1 MERKEDLFAKL
12 ESLSPEKKKFL
23 MDRLKRNSSKNIMK
37 KRRESDLPV
46 LSFAQQRLW
55 FFDQLEP
62 GSSTY
67 NMPFL
72 LKIEGDFD
80 INVFEKSLN
89 EIIQRHEIL
98 RTTFLLMDEQPIQIV
113 NPNLSIKVKYVDLQ
127 AYSKKERQKI
137 SDEQIKKVAKKPF
150 NLEIGPLVRANIW
163 QVEEKEYWMLLNIHH
178 IVGDGW
184 SVGILIQEISK
195 VYNAFIKGNNSPL
208 LPLTMQYADFSI
220 WQKGWLKGS
229 KQQEQL
235 NYWKKQLSGN
245 LPVLDLPRDFSRP
258 NKATYNGDEEYI
270 TIPKG
275 LVEKLRTLSQ
285 QGGGTLYMLLLAV
298 YNILLYKY
306 SKQEDIIVGTPI
318 ANRNHLEI
326 EPLIGFFVNTLA
338 LRTRVRKDMCFRE
351 LLQEVKQTCL
361 GAYSNQDIPFEN
373 IVAEIVPERQSNS
386 SVLFQTVFALEKQTQ
401 NIIEMSGV
409 KIRPEKLNINVAKF
423 DLTLSMIE
431 EEDKVSGTFN
441 YNTSLFRKSTIQR
454 ISKHYLSILE
464 QVIENPNIK
473 LNQLSLINKEELNQ
487 IIKRKHNVINNLQID
502 TTLPELF
509 EEQVKKVPNNI
520 AVQYG
525 DASLTYDEL
534 NKKSNQLA
542 HYLKGQGVGPEVM
555 VGISMERSLDLIIGI
570 FGVLKAGGAYVPI
583 DPNAPS
589 ARIHYMLEDS
599 MVPIV
604 LSHQGLSNRI
614 HKDKVKVICLDTDW
628 NEIEKM
634 RTSDLI
640 GEVQVHNLAYVI
652 YTSGSTGKPKG
663 VMVPHRGLTNYLNWC
678 TQNYYKGNGGQGS
691 LVLSSISFDLTI
703 TGMLSPLC
711 IGETVV
717 LFPEGLD
724 LEELGS
730 WVQKR
735 KYSVIKLTPAHL
747 ELLSHQVSEEDAAFC
762 TDTFVVGG
770 EPLLAKHVDF
780 WVKHA
785 PNTVI
790 INEYGPT
797 EAVVGCT
804 NYIVKP
810 GENYSK
816 SIPIGKPIF
825 NTEMYVLD
833 TSLQPVPI
841 GVHGELYIG
850 GVGLAKG
857 YYKRPEL
864 TAERF
869 INSPF
874 DSNEEQKLYKTG
886 DIVRY
891 LPNGNLEYID
901 RIDQQVKLRGFR
913 IELGE
918 IETIL
923 NQYSK
928 IREGIVLVREDIP
941 GDKRLVGYIIGD
953 DLTADEVEKL
963 SNYMSEQLPDYM
975 VPSAFVLLEKTPLT
989 INGKVDKEALP
1000 APDMSLIKRTEYIE
1014 PKTEIEKKL
1023 VEIWEELLGY
1033 SGISVYDNFFG
1044 IGGHSLLAVQ
1054 LMSKIKK
1061 TFNVKIPLTVIFQSG
1076 TIAALAKQIDRNKI
1090 YKVNNSIVPLQPKGN
1105 KRPIFFVHPIGGHII
1120 SYFEL
1125 AKYLGVKRPFYA
1137 FQSLGLE
1144 SEETILTNIK
1154 EMANFYIK
1162 EMQNVQEEGPYII
1175 GGWSFGGVV
1184 AFEMARQ
1191 LVEKG
1196 IKVEAIILLDT
1207 WAPDIYNDSS
1217 EWDDLAVFMNDLM
1230 KQYNLE
1236 VSEELILGYKN
1247 LSMQDERI
1255 RYVISYLKNH
1265 SKFKQDIQVEDLE
1278 KMIQVFQTN
1287 LNAYRSYEPE
1297 KLDQDI
1303 LLFTANHPHKEN
1315 NHAED
1320 DTLFWGKYV
1329 QKELKVIELNATHYS
1344 MMQSAHAEDIA
1355 YHIDIFLE
1363 EISKKLYNSS
1373 SNLN

>member
-1 MERKEDLFAKL
+1 
-12 ESLSPEKKKFL
+12 
-23 MDRLKRNSSKNIMK
+23 
-37 KRRESDLPV
+37 
-46 LSFAQQRLW
+46 
-55 FFDQLEP
+55 
-62 GSSTY
+62 
-67 NMPFL
+67 
-72 LKIEGDFD
+72 
-80 INVFEKSLN
+80 
-89 EIIQRHEIL
+89 
-98 RTTFLLMDEQPIQIV
+98 
-113 NPNLSIKVKYVDLQ
+113 
-127 AYSKKERQKI
+127 
-137 SDEQIKKVAKKPF
+137 
-150 NLEIGPLVRANIW
+150 
-163 QVEEKEYWMLLNIHH
+163 
-178 IVGDGW
+178 
-184 SVGILIQEISK
+184 
-195 VYNAFIKGNNSPL
+195 
-208 LPLTMQYADFSI
+208 
-220 WQKGWLKGS
+220 
-229 KQQEQL
+229 
-235 NYWKKQLSGN
+235 
-245 LPVLDLPRDFSRP
+245 
-258 NKATYNGDEEYI
+258 
-270 TIPKG
+270 
-275 LVEKLRTLSQ
+275 
-285 QGGGTLYMLLLAV
+285 
-298 YNILLYKY
+298 
-306 SKQEDIIVGTPI
+306 
-318 ANRNHLEI
+318 
-326 EPLIGFFVNTLA
+326 
-338 LRTRVRKDMCFRE
+338 
-351 LLQEVKQTCL
+351 
-361 GAYSNQDIPFEN
+361 
-373 IVAEIVPERQSNS
+373 
-386 SVLFQTVFALEKQTQ
+386 
-401 NIIEMSGV
+401 
-409 KIRPEKLNINVAKF
+409 
-423 DLTLSMIE
+423 
-431 EEDKVSGTFN
+431 
-441 YNTSLFRKSTIQR
+441 
-454 ISKHYLSILE
+454 
-464 QVIENPNIK
+464 
-473 LNQLSLINKEELNQ
+473 
-487 IIKRKHNVINNLQID
+487 
-502 TTLPELF
+502 
-509 EEQVKKVPNNI
+509 
-520 AVQYG
+520 
-525 DASLTYDEL
+525 
-534 NKKSNQLA
+534 
-542 HYLKGQGVGPEVM
+542 
-555 VGISMERSLDLIIGI
+555 
-570 FGVLKAGGAYVPI
+570 
-583 DPNAPS
+583 
-589 ARIHYMLEDS
+589 
-599 MVPIV
+599 
-604 LSHQGLSNRI
+604 
-614 HKDKVKVICLDTDW
+614 
-628 NEIEKM
+628 
-634 RTSDLI
+634 
-640 GEVQVHNLAYVI
+640 
-652 YTSGSTGKPKG
+652 
-663 VMVPHRGLTNYLNWC
+663 
-678 TQNYYKGNGGQGS
+678 
-691 LVLSSISFDLTI
+691 
-703 TGMLSPLC
+703 
-711 IGETVV
+711 
-717 LFPEGLD
+717 
-724 LEELGS
+724 
-730 WVQKR
+730 
-735 KYSVIKLTPAHL
+735 
-747 ELLSHQVSEEDAAFC
+747 FC

-816 SIPIGKPIF
+816 SIPIGNPIF

-874 DSNEEQKLYKTG
+874 DSIEEQKLYKTG

-975 VPSAFVLLEKTPLT
+975 VPSAFVLLEKIPLT

-1014 PKTEIEKKL
+1014 PTTDIEKKL

-1287 LNAYRSYEPE
+1287 LNAYRSYQPE

>member
-1 MERKEDLFAKL
+1 MERKESLLAKL

-23 MDRLKRNSSKNIMK
+23 MERLKQNSPKNIMK

-55 FFDQLEP
+55 FLDQLEP

-98 RTTFLLMDEQPIQIV
+98 RTTFILMDEQPIQIV
-113 NPNLSIKVKYVDLQ
+113 NSNLSMQVKYVDLRV
-127 AYSKKERQKI
+127 YSTEEKQNI
-137 SDEQIKKVAKKPF
+137 SEEQIKEVAKKPF
-150 NLEIGPLVRANIW
+150 NLEKGPLVLANVW
-163 QVEEKEYWMLLNIHH
+163 QVQEKEYWLLLNMHH

-184 SVGILIQEISK
+184 SVGILIKEIST
-195 VYNAFIKGNNSPL
+195 VYNAFIKGNDSPL
-208 LPLTMQYADFSI
+208 LPLTIQYADFSI
-220 WQKGWLKGS
+220 WQKKWLQGS

-245 LPVLDLPRDFSRP
+245 LPVLDLPKDFSRP

-285 QGGGTLYMLLLAV
+285 QEGSTLYMLLLAV
-298 YNILLYKY
+298 YNILLYRY
-306 SKQEDIIVGTPI
+306 SKQDDIIVGTPI

-351 LLQEVKQTCL
+351 LLQEVKKTCL
-361 GAYSNQDIPFEN
+361 GAYSNQDIPFES
-373 IVAEIVPERQSNS
+373 IVAEIVPQRQSNS
-386 SVLFQTVFALEKQTQ
+386 SVLFQTVFALEKQTKS
-401 NIIEMSGV
+401 IIEMTGV
-409 KIRPEKLNINVAKF
+409 KVRPENLNINVAKF
-423 DLTLSMIE
+423 DLTLSMFE
-431 EEDKVSGTFN
+431 EEDKISGTFN
-441 YNTSLFRKSTIQR
+441 YNTDLFRKSTIQR
-454 ISKHYLSILE
+454 ISKHYLAILE

-473 LNQLSLINKEELNQ
+473 LNKISLVNKQELNQ
-487 IIKRKHNVINNLQID
+487 MIKNQHNLIRDFQID
-502 TTLPELF
+502 NTLSELF

-534 NKKSNQLA
+534 NTKANQLA
-542 HYLKGQGVGPEVM
+542 YYLKGQGVGPEVM
-555 VGISMERSLDLIIGI
+555 VGIAMERSLNLIIGI
-570 FGVLKAGGAYVPI
+570 LGVLKAGGAYVPL

-604 LSHQGLSNRI
+604 LSQQDLSNKFL
-614 HKDKVKVICLDTDW
+614 KDKVKVICLDTDW
-628 NEIEKM
+628 KEIKKM
-634 RTSDLI
+634 STSDLI
-640 GEVQVHNLAYVI
+640 GEVQAHNLAYVI

-663 VMVPHRGLTNYLNWC
+663 VLIPHRNVISLFIGTEKLFSFNNEDIWTMFHSYAFDFSVWEIWGALLYGGKLVVVPYYVSRDPEEFYKLLVKERVTVLNQ
-678 TQNYYKGNGGQGS
+678 TPSAFRQLMYIDEKMDMDNQLNLRYVIFGGEALEIQS
-691 LVLSSISFDLTI
+691 LGGWFKRHDDKQPKLINMYGITETTVHVTYRALSKADLN
-703 TGMLSPLC
+703 SQA
-711 IGETVV
+711 
-717 LFPEGLD
+717 
-724 LEELGS
+724 S
-730 WVQKR
+730 
-735 KYSVIKLTPAHL
+735 
-747 ELLSHQVSEEDAAFC
+747 
-762 TDTFVVGG
+762 VVGS
-770 EPLLAKHVDF
+770 A
-780 WVKHA
+780 
-785 PNTVI
+785 
-790 INEYGPT
+790 
-797 EAVVGCT
+797 
-804 NYIVKP
+804 
-810 GENYSK
+810 
-816 SIPIGKPIF
+816 IP
-825 NTEMYVLD
+825 
-833 TSLQPVPI
+833 SLQVYILDEYLSPVPI
-841 GVHGELYIG
+841 GIPGEMYVG
-850 GVGLAKG
+850 GEGVARG
-857 YYKRPEL
+857 YLNRVDL
-864 TAERF
+864 TNERF
-869 INSPF
+869 IKIPSL
-874 DSNEEQKLYKTG
+874 EHAGLLYKTG
-886 DIVRY
+886 DSARY
-891 LPNGNLEYID
+891 LSNGDIEYLGRLD
-901 RIDQQVKLRGFR
+901 DQVKIRGFR

-918 IETIL
+918 IEAVL

-928 IREGIVLVREDIP
+928 IREGIILVREDIP
-941 GDKRLVGYIIGD
+941 GDKRLVAYIIGD
-953 DLTADEVEKL
+953 NLTADEIEKL

-975 VPSAFVLLEKTPLT
+975 VPSAFVLLEKIPLT
-989 INGKVDKEALP
+989 INGKVDKKALP
-1000 APDMSLIKRTEYIE
+1000 APDMSLIKRTDYSE
-1014 PKTEIEKKL
+1014 PKTDTEKKL

-1033 SGISVYDNFFG
+1033 SEISVYDNFFE

-1054 LMSKIKK
+1054 LMSKIKNN
-1061 TFNVKIPLTVIFQSG
+1061 FNVKIPLTVIFQSG
-1076 TIAALAKQIDRNKI
+1076 TIAALAKQIDKNKI
-1090 YKVNNSIVPLQPKGN
+1090 YKVNNSIVPLQPKGD

-1125 AKYLGVKRPFYA
+1125 AKYLGSKRPFYA

-1144 SEETILTNIK
+1144 SEEAILTNIK

-1162 EMQNVQEEGPYII
+1162 EMQDVQEEGPYII

-1207 WAPDIYNDSS
+1207 WAPDIYNVTS

-1255 RYVISYLKNH
+1255 DYVISYLKSH

-1278 KMIQVFQTN
+1278 KMIRVFQIN
-1287 LNAYRSYEPE
+1287 LNAYRNYQPE

-1303 LLFTANHPHKEN
+1303 LLFTANHQDKEN

-1344 MMQSAHAEDIA
+1344 MMQSSHAENIA
-1355 YHIDIFLE
+1355 FHIDIFLE
-1363 EISKKLYNSS
+1363 EISKKIIQS
-1373 SNLN
+1373 